1 MEHSIIEPLS
11 VEWYTGIL
19 VSFVFSFILYLLLS
33 NKKLN
38 IDKTSGYF
46 LFFLFLFNQIYL
58 ITTDSWSVKESIPIH
73 LCNISYIMSCLLLLF
88 KKQFYFEWVLYFG
101 VASGIN
107 AILTPELTHGS
118 DFWKYSYFY
127 ISHALLVILPFIMIK
142 KYNFFPRKNSWF
154 KFFCLIN
161 LIAPFIYIINN
172 LLQSNYM
179 YLNSKPQ
186 AENPFLIG
194 DWPWYILGL
203 ELVVFVFLLIIYLPF
218 VFLNKKRNIW
228 N

>member
-19 VSFVFSFILYLLLS
+19 VSFVFSFVLYFLLS

-38 IDKTSGYF
+38 IDKTFGYF
-46 LFFLFLFNQIYL
+46 LFCLFLFNQIYL
-58 ITTDSWSVKESIPIH
+58 IMTGSWSVKESIPIH
-73 LCNISYIMSCLLLLF
+73 LCNISYIMSCLLLLS

-127 ISHALLVILPFIMIK
+127 ISHALLVILPFIMMK

-161 LIAPFIYIINN
+161 LMAPFIYIINN

-179 YLNSKPQ
+179 YLNSKPK

-203 ELVVFVFLLIIYLPF
+203 EFVIFVFLLIIYLPF